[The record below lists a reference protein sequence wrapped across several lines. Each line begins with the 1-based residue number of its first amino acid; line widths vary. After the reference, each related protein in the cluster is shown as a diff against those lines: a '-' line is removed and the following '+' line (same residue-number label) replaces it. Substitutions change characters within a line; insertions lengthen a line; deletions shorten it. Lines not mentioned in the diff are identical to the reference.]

1 MKKIGMFVAFLVVL
15 FSILIAG
22 RNHIDAMQA
31 LMLTNEIK
39 KIHTISIADKDALE
53 HFKKLP
59 DPAHKPTGL
68 YTGQANHNIKVSYYF
83 DGENDIKKEWEVMG
97 RHTLSGSAKY
107 KFDGATMVFYNPAGD
122 DNMFSDLGEIA
133 ILDSPEEVLIEDKG
147 YSFLL
152 RKKDK

>member
-1 MKKIGMFVAFLVVL
+1 
-15 FSILIAG
+15 
-22 RNHIDAMQA
+22 
-31 LMLTNEIK
+31 
-39 KIHTISIADKDALE
+39 
-53 HFKKLP
+53 
-59 DPAHKPTGL
+59 
-68 YTGQANHNIKVSYYF
+68 
-83 DGENDIKKEWEVMG
+83 MG